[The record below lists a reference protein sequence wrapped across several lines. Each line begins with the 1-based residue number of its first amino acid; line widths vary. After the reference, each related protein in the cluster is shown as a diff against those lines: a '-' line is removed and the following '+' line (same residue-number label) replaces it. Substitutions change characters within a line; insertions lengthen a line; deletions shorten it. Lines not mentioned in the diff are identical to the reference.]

1 MLILI
6 NIEKALILLL
16 MTVVYQMLRNL
27 TKQFYAF
34 NERTIFMQRYI
45 YILNERIILIQ
56 RVIYIF
62 NEIIIL
68 FNKLFINSTIAIR
81 NGKMAWKVVGS
92 GIICGWTWVPE
103 DTSTPGYLSIHQMQT
118 LVSDLSY
125 AWK

>member
-1 MLILI
+1 MLVLI
-6 NIEKALILLL
+6 NMEKALILLL

-27 TKQFYAF
+27 TKQFYVF
-34 NERTIFMQRYI
+34 NERTIFMQIYI

-92 GIICGWTWVPE
+92 DIICG
-103 DTSTPGYLSIHQMQT
+103 
-118 LVSDLSY
+118 
-125 AWK
+125 

>member
-34 NERTIFMQRYI
+34 NERTIFMQQYI
-45 YILNERIILIQ
+45 YILNERIILIP
-56 RVIYIF
+56 RLIYIL

-68 FNKLFINSTIAIR
+68 FIELFIYSTIAIR
-81 NGKMAWKVVGS
+81 NGMMAWKVVWIGH
-92 GIICGWTWVPE
+92 
-103 DTSTPGYLSIHQMQT
+103 YLR
-118 LVSDLSY
+118 LNLSSRRY
-125 AWK
+125 

>member
-68 FNKLFINSTIAIR
+68 FNKLYIQ
-81 NGKMAWKVVGS
+81 
-92 GIICGWTWVPE
+92 P
-103 DTSTPGYLSIHQMQT
+103 
-118 LVSDLSY
+118 
-125 AWK
+125 

>member
-6 NIEKALILLL
+6 NMEKALILLL
-16 MTVVYQMLRNL
+16 MTMAYQMLRNL
-27 TKQFYAF
+27 TKQFYVF
-34 NERTIFMQRYI
+34 NERTIFIQIYI

-68 FNKLFINSTIAIR
+68 FNKLFIYSTIAIR

-92 GIICGWTWVPE
+92 GIICG
-103 DTSTPGYLSIHQMQT
+103 
-118 LVSDLSY
+118 
-125 AWK
+125 